1 LSLKGKLRVY
11 ELPGGTQVVRVW
23 RDLQL
28 SEVVTG
34 AASRL
39 MLVDTQ
45 GEIPSD
51 VLCEWLGKAEAE
63 RKDWEESRDV
73 VSSHSRS

>member
-1 LSLKGKLRVY
+1 
-11 ELPGGTQVVRVW
+11 
-23 RDLQL
+23 
-28 SEVVTG
+28 VVTG

-39 MLVDTQ
+39 MLVDTK